1 MRALERNK
9 RTLYFAKYLGEELIY
24 DEQGFETGESKPT
37 YGDIQELRCNIS
49 AATGEEAVQAFGTYT
64 NYSRAVCVADN
75 NCPLTEESVVWFGIA
90 ITEPYNYIVTRRADS
105 KNGIIYALQEVK
117 VRV

>member
-1 MRALERNK
+1 MRSLERNK
-9 RTLYFAKYLGEELIY
+9 RTLYFAEYTGEEALY
-24 DEQGFETGESKPT
+24 DAEGYETGESKPT
-37 YGDIQELRCNIS
+37 YGEIRELRCNIS
-49 AATGEEAVQAFGTYT
+49 AATGEEAVAAFGTYT

-75 NCPLTEESVVWFGIA
+75 NCPLTVESVVWFGIPT
-90 ITEPYNYIVTRRADS
+90 TEPYNYIVTRKADS